1 MSVLFGLFSAFL
13 TIIFVIAAL
22 YVLIKIL
29 SEVGEFVFWIF
40 VAGIVFFISYSVILY
55 LVGAASDMF

>member
-29 SEVGEFVFWIF
+29 SEVGEFFFGIF
-40 VAGIVFFISYSVILY
+40 VMIIVFYLSWNFVLY
-55 LVGAASDMF
+55 LISAASDMF